1 MWLIEPRPNHSL
13 IVDLVEKSFELS
25 EASNTPV
32 LFELR
37 VRGCHQT
44 GTFAARDNKR
54 PPLTVWEAAEAPR
67 RDVSRIVL
75 PPANFLHEVVKIEHR
90 WTAAIQFVVENRPN
104 ERFGPGED
112 SGIIATRGIF
122 TSLQIA

>member
-1 MWLIEPRPNHSL
+1 MWLIDPRPNHSL

-25 EASNTPV
+25 EASSTPV

-54 PPLTVWEAAEAPR
+54 TPLTVWEAAEAPR
-67 RDVSRIVL
+67 RDVTRIRSEEHTSEL
-75 PPANFLHEVVKIEHR
+75 P
-90 WTAAIQFVVENRPN
+90 
-104 ERFGPGED
+104 
-112 SGIIATRGIF
+112 
-122 TSLQIA
+122 SLMRISSAVFCLKTKNK